1 MLKPVLAAMS
11 FSVTLMSVGS
21 PMENP
26 VYFLFIISLNPGKV
40 NTLTGVSVVEKKK
53 NKKTLDKYRFA

>member
-1 MLKPVLAAMS
+1 MS

-40 NTLTGVSVVEKKK
+40 NTLTGVSVMEKKK